1 MATHPYRRVQFG
13 VGPLDV
19 TESRD
24 GTLRVRSTTAL
35 GAYPARVI
43 DRLFEHAAVAPER
56 TFIARRGADGQWRHL
71 TYGEAAAAARS
82 IGEALLARGLD
93 AERPVA
99 ILSGNSIE
107 HALVALGCLCAGV
120 PYAPISP
127 AYSLLDKTFGKLRH
141 IVSLITPGLVFA
153 DDGARFGAALAEAV
167 PAGIEVVVSDAVPV
181 GREYS
186 TLATLLDTR
195 PTEAIDRAR
204 AATSEDTIVKFLFTS
219 GSTKMPKGVINTN
232 RMWSSNLV
240 METAVWPFL
249 AEAPPVFLDWLPWH
263 HTFGG
268 NQNFGLT
275 LFHGGT
281 LYIDDGKPTPD
292 GIATTLANLREI
304 SPTVY
309 FNVPKG
315 WEEIARALEAD
326 AALRERFY
334 ARLRMQFY
342 AGAALEQPVWDRL
355 HASAVAHC
363 GERIVMNTGLGMT
376 ETAPSALMI
385 AETEVSAGQIGVPL
399 PGIELKLVPIG
410 DGAGRKLE
418 VRYRGPNVTPGYWRA
433 PEQTRDAFD
442 DEGFFRSGDAVRWLD
457 PSNLNRG
464 FVFDGRVA
472 EDFKLNTGTWVSVG
486 PLRQRVIEAGSPY
499 VADVVVT
506 GHDRDEIG
514 VLLVPSLPACRALAQ
529 APHAEAA
536 QVLADARVA
545 EAFQQMLD
553 TLYAAGTGSA
563 NRVARA
569 ALLDPPPSL
578 ATGEVTDKGSINQ
591 RAVLTQRAAL
601 VEALHR
607 GDEATRIWLPRR

>member
-1 MATHPYRRVQFG
+1 MAAHPYRRVQLG

-19 TESRD
+19 TQARD
-24 GTLRVRSTTAL
+24 GVLRVRSTTPLA
-35 GAYPARVI
+35 AYPERVI
-43 DRLFEHAAVAPER
+43 DRLFEHAAAAPER
-56 TFIARRGADGQWRHL
+56 TFIARRGADGRWQHL
-71 TYGEAAAAARS
+71 TYEQAARSARS
-82 IGEALLARGLD
+82 IGEALLVRGLD

-127 AYSLLDKTFGKLRH
+127 AYSSLDPTFGKLRH
-141 IVSLITPGLVFA
+141 IASLITPGLVFA
-153 DDGARFGAALAEAV
+153 DNGGRFAAAIAEAV
-167 PAGIEVVVSDAVPV
+167 PQGVEIAVAESAPA
-181 GREYS
+181 GRECT
-186 TLATLLDTR
+186 TLAALLDTR
-195 PTEAIDRAR
+195 PTSAIDRAR
-204 AATSEDTIVKFLFTS
+204 EATNGDTIVKLLFTS

-232 RMWSSNLV
+232 RMWSSNLA

-281 LYIDDGKPTPD
+281 LYIDDGRPTAD
-292 GIATTLANLREI
+292 GMATTLANLREI

-355 HASAVAHC
+355 HASAMAHC

-410 DGAGRKLE
+410 EGGSRKLE

-442 DEGFFRSGDAVRWLD
+442 EDGFFRSGDAVRWLD
-457 PSNLNRG
+457 PANPNRG

-486 PLRQRVIEAGSPY
+486 PLRQRVIAAGSPY
-499 VADVVVT
+499 VTDVVVT

-514 VLLVPSLPACRALAQ
+514 VLIVPNLPACRVLAQ
-529 APHAEAA
+529 APRAEAA
-536 QVLADARVA
+536 ALFADARVI

-553 TLYAAGTGSA
+553 KLHATGTGSA

-578 ATGEVTDKGSINQ
+578 ASGEITDKGSINQ
-591 RAVLTQRAAL
+591 RAVLMQRAA
-601 VEALHR
+601 VVDALHR
-607 GDEATRIWLPRR
+607 GDAAMRIWLPRR

>member
-1 MATHPYRRVQFG
+1 MTAHPYRRVQFG
-13 VGPLDV
+13 VGPLEV
-19 TESRD
+19 TESCD
-24 GTLRVRSTTAL
+24 GILRVRSTTVLA
-35 GAYPARVI
+35 AYPERVI
-43 DRLFEHAAVAPER
+43 DRLFEHAATAPER
-56 TFIARRGADGQWRHL
+56 TFIARRGADAQWRHL

-82 IGEALLARGLD
+82 IGQALLERGLD

-153 DDGARFGAALAEAV
+153 DNGERFAAAIAEAV
-167 PAGIEVVVSDAVPV
+167 PPGVEVAVAEAPPA
-181 GREYS
+181 GRECT
-186 TLATLLDTR
+186 TLASLLDGH
-195 PTEAIDRAR
+195 PTQAIDHTR
-204 AATSEDTIVKFLFTS
+204 AATNGDTIVKLLFTS

-281 LYIDDGKPTPD
+281 LYIDDGKPTAD
-292 GIATTLANLREI
+292 GIATTLANLREV

-326 AALRERFY
+326 AELRERFY

-355 HASAVAHC
+355 HASAMAHC

-410 DGAGRKLE
+410 EGASRKLE

-433 PEQTRDAFD
+433 PEQTREAFD

-457 PSNLNRG
+457 PSNPNRG

-472 EDFKLNTGTWVSVG
+472 EDFKLSTGTWVSVG
-486 PLRQRVIEAGSPY
+486 PLRQRVIAAGSPY

-506 GHDRDEIG
+506 GHDRDEVG
-514 VLLVPSLPACRALAQ
+514 VLIVPSLTACRALAQ
-529 APHAEAA
+529 LPHADAA
-536 QVLADARVA
+536 QLFEHARVI
-545 EAFQQMLD
+545 EAFQRMLD
-553 TLYAAGTGSA
+553 KLFAEGTGSA

-569 ALLDPPPSL
+569 GLLDPPPSL
-578 ATGEVTDKGSINQ
+578 ATGEITDKGSINQ
-591 RAVLTQRAAL
+591 RAVLMQRAAL
-601 VEALHR
+601 VEALYR
-607 GDEATRIWLPRR
+607 GDASMRIWLPRR